1 MHYPGHTARY
11 GNPYGLTIPGTST
24 KLSNTSVA
32 GLVVLLGLGF
42 VVYRYATTQAR

>member
-1 MHYPGHTARY
+1 MHYPGHYAPY
-11 GNPYGLTIPGTST
+11 GSTYGLTIPGTST
-24 KLSNTSVA
+24 RLSNASVA